1 MQINMTQQINK
12 LKAKSHMTISKYAEK
27 AFDKIQ
33 NLFMI
38 LKTLENGHRR
48 NLHEHNKGHI

>member
-1 MQINMTQQINK
+1 MTQQINK
-12 LKAKSHMTISKYAEK
+12 LKAKSHMAISKYAEK